1 MTALEKE
8 REKMQKSI
16 KTEMNLIF
24 KANMRIFD
32 WDLPEND
39 EKKAAAV
46 ILELMQN
53 ALDRL
58 KEEQKK

>member
-1 MTALEKE
+1 MTPLEKE
-8 REKMQKSI
+8 LEKMHKSI

-39 EKKAAAV
+39 EKKAATA
-46 ILELMQN
+46 ILEVMQK
-53 ALDRL
+53 ALDDL
-58 KEEQKK
+58 KKEQSH

>member
-53 ALDRL
+53 ALDTL